1 MKSAKNKSRGG
12 AKGLKWKE
20 VELGSDL
27 LSEFTKYGVSMI
39 EEISDPTDISFY
51 ELGKDNNLTSN
62 SDFNK
67 SKMGVE
73 KPSKVKK
80 SKKRANKDINKGEVE
95 LSDSITKKQKKAKKS
110 LIENKEINNKT
121 QKISSKQ
128 NDQILDPEEY
138 WEEYY
143 DLKQKLSNWTNI
155 IDESTKNMSKK
166 LSSEEMEELK
176 SPDLVIHPSILKGLS
191 ELGFLNPTP
200 IQAACLVPAIRDRK
214 DIVGAAETGSG
225 KTLAYGIPIIANI
238 MFSAQRRREKLE
250 QKSLKEYDDGFE
262 EPDIQLGIE
271 EDEGFKELERMGF
284 KMTSVSNID
293 SKVSKNNSFKSDQA
307 LQALIVL
314 PSRELAIQVRDH
326 LRALGKYTGLGIH
339 AFVGGLSLEKQ
350 ERLIATNRV
359 QVAVG
364 TPGRLSA
371 LIFGEY
377 ENETLFGDER
387 EASRKQVNTTLSIDE
402 LRFLVL
408 DEADRLIEQ
417 GHFREL
423 KQILQLIYSDNKESK
438 TPRKIQNYLFSATL
452 TLPNHLHPR
461 FSKLNTR
468 NTGKQSKGKK
478 DIQDNKVTSIMPEN
492 SNKAMQSIMQ
502 YVKLREN
509 QLFIIDLSRFK
520 TKSLLDENGEQVQT
534 MSQPNGIIQLPKG
547 LKISMIKCESDE
559 LEMRLV
565 LYLLKYF
572 APIWDTKAGNQQC
585 SLCPSYIENGKIL
598 VFVNSISYVYRLA
611 PLLSLVLVCKDTHE
625 KELPGPKKRKKCSKA
640 CNEKSLKI
648 IGIHGNLS
656 QKQRIQAIESFKS
669 SNSAILICTDVL
681 ARGLDIPEVDVVV
694 HLQAPR
700 NISLMIHRSGRTA
713 RASRQGECVLFC
725 TPKDVPAYSKHL
737 KAISLS
743 FESVGIPDELQG
755 LLSSQVSHVQQRLEL
770 ANEIEGLGHSIL
782 RKKRNNS
789 WMLNKAIEADL
800 ELSDQEEFSLSPDQM
815 KEIQNLNLKRNYFF
829 DFVKNF
835 QKF

>member
-1 MKSAKNKSRGG
+1 MKSTKNKGRGS

-27 LSEFTKYGVSMI
+27 LTEFSKYGVSMI

-51 ELGKDNNLTSN
+51 ELGKDNNSILNTG
-62 SDFNK
+62 FNET
-67 SKMGVE
+67 KMGVE
-73 KPSKVKK
+73 KFSQNKK
-80 SKKRANKDINKGEVE
+80 SKKRTTKDKNDIEPSNG
-95 LSDSITKKQKKAKKS
+95 IMKKQKKVKKLS
-110 LIENKEINNKT
+110 IEKKEINNKVE
-121 QKISSKQ
+121 KINSKH
-128 NDQILDPEEY
+128 NDPILDPEEY

-143 DLKQKLSNWTNI
+143 DLKQSLSNWTNI
-155 IDESTKNMSKK
+155 IDESTRNVYKK
-166 LSSEEMEELK
+166 SSSEEMEELK
-176 SPDLVIHPSILKGLS
+176 SPDLVIHPSILKGLL

-238 MFSAQRRREKLE
+238 MFAIQRRREKLE
-250 QKSLKEYDDGFE
+250 QKSFKECNDVFE
-262 EPDIQLGIE
+262 ESGIQEGLE
-271 EDEGFKELERMGF
+271 EDEAFKELERMGF
-284 KMTSVSNID
+284 KMANVTNINTKCPNNISNR
-293 SKVSKNNSFKSDQA
+293 SNES
-307 LQALIVL
+307 LQALVVL

-326 LRALGKYTGLGIH
+326 LRFMGKYTGLGIH

-359 QVAVG
+359 QIAVG

-371 LIFGEY
+371 LIFGEH
-377 ENETLFGDER
+377 ENETMCGDER
-387 EASRKQVNTTLSIDE
+387 EAYRKQVTTTLAIDE

-417 GHFREL
+417 GHYREL
-423 KQILQLIYSDNKESK
+423 KQILQLIYSDKKEK
-438 TPRKIQNYLFSATL
+438 QTPRKIQTYLFSATL

-468 NTGKQSKGKK
+468 NTGKQPKSKR

-492 SNKAMQSIMQ
+492 FNRAMQSIMQ

-509 QLFIIDLSRFK
+509 QVFIVDLSRFK
-520 TKSLLDENGEQVQT
+520 TKSSSDENEEQNQSGNHT
-534 MSQPNGIIQLPKG
+534 NGIIQLPKG
-547 LKISMIKCESDE
+547 LKISMIKCESEE

-572 APIWDTKAGNQQC
+572 APIWDAKAGNKSC
-585 SLCPSYIENGKIL
+585 FLCPSYLKNGKIL
-598 VFVNSISYVYRLA
+598 VFVNSISYVYRLT
-611 PLLSLVLVCKDTHE
+611 PLLSLALVGKDTHE
-625 KELPGPKKRKKCSKA
+625 KELPGPKKRKKCNKT

-669 SNSAILICTDVL
+669 SSSAILICTDVL
-681 ARGLDIPEVDVVV
+681 ARGLDIPEVDAVV

-737 KAISLS
+737 KAISLT
-743 FESVGIPDELQG
+743 FESVGIPEELEG
-755 LLSSQVSHVQQRLEL
+755 LVSSQVSHVQQRLEL

-789 WMLNKAIEADL
+789 WMLNMANEADL
-800 ELSDQEEFSLSPDQM
+800 ELSDQEELSFSPDQF
-815 KEIQNLNLKRNYFF
+815 KEIQYLNLKRNYFL
-829 DFVKNF
+829 DFIRNF
-835 QKF
+835 QKY